1 VDVRFVAPD
10 LRKLDA
16 LDAEALVA
24 PVHTDER
31 PLRGPTGL
39 LDWRLCGRLSQ
50 LLVRGRLTGVDGER
64 VLVPAGG
71 RLAFEKIVLVGAGP
85 SDRLD
90 AAHARV
96 VLDRMLDA
104 LDGLR
109 VRRAAIALPGRTWER
124 LEAAAAME
132 ALAAL
137 LFAPHEQDA
146 LTVID
151 EPDEHKHLQR
161 ALEAARRRARAE
173 AEGANGAGPALASH
187 PRAG

>member
-1 VDVRFVAPD
+1 MDVRFVAPD

-31 PLRGPTGL
+31 PLRGATGL

-50 LLVRGRLTGVDGER
+50 LLLRGRLTGGDGER

-85 SDRLD
+85 SAQLD

-96 VLDRMLDA
+96 VLAHMLDV

-109 VRRAAIALPGRTWER
+109 VRRAAIVLPGRSWER
-124 LEAAAAME
+124 LEASVAME
-132 ALAAL
+132 ALAAMIL
-137 LFAPHEQDA
+137 APHEQDA
-146 LTVID
+146 LAVID
-151 EPDEHKHLQR
+151 EPDEHKNMQR

-173 AEGANGAGPALASH
+173 E
-187 PRAG
+187 